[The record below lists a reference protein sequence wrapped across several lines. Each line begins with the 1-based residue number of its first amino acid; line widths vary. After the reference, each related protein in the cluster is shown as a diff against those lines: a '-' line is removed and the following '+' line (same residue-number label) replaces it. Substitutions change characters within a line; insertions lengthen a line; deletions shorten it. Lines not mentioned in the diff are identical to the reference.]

1 MSGYQ
6 SLHELITEHVGDD
19 IDSLQS
25 EALANAIITEW
36 MPAEAEA
43 VIEAKQQA
51 EKQKKQLEKVRT
63 GNQQAIMTSD
73 ASNISQRDF
82 SKLVGEF

>member
-6 SLHELITEHVGDD
+6 SLHELITEHTGQDLD
-19 IDSLQS
+19 TNQIED
-25 EALANAIITEW
+25 LANAIITEW

-43 VIEAKQQA
+43 VIQAKREA

-63 GNQQAIMTSD
+63 DNQQAIMTSD
-73 ASNISQRDF
+73 ASNISERDF
-82 SKLVGEF
+82 SKIVGGF

>member
-6 SLHELITEHVGDD
+6 SLHDLIADHIGSD
-19 IDSLQS
+19 INLNQI
-25 EALANAIITEW
+25 EGLANAIITEW

-51 EKQKKQLEKVRT
+51 EKRKKQLEKVRT
-63 GNQQAIMTSD
+63 DNQQAIMTSD
-73 ASNISQRDF
+73 ASNISERDF
-82 SKLVGEF
+82 SKIVGGF

>member
-36 MPAEAEA
+36 MPTEAEA
-43 VIEAKQQA
+43 VIQAKREA
-51 EKQKKQLEKVRT
+51 EKQKKQLEKVRND
-63 GNQQAIMTSD
+63 NQQTMMT
-73 ASNISQRDF
+73 ANVSNI
-82 SKLVGEF
+82 GGAM

>member
-6 SLHELITEHVGDD
+6 SLHDLITEHVGDD
-19 IDSLQS
+19 IFPHQS

-43 VIEAKQQA
+43 VIQAKREA

-63 GNQQAIMTSD
+63 DNQQAIMTSD
-73 ASNISQRDF
+73 ASNISERDF
-82 SKLVGEF
+82 SKIVGGF

>member
-6 SLHELITEHVGDD
+6 SLHNLIADHAGQDLNTNQIEG
-19 IDSLQS
+19 
-25 EALANAIITEW
+25 LANAIITEW

-63 GNQQAIMTSD
+63 DNQQAIMTSD
-73 ASNISQRDF
+73 ASNISERDF